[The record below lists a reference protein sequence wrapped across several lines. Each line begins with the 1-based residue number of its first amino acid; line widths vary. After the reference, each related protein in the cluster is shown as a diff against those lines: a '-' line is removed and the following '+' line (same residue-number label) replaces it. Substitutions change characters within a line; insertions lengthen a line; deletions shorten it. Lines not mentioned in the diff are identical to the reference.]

1 MPVKI
6 RLIATDIDG
15 TLIRDSTPDL
25 YPEIVEEIRRLTD
38 GGVLFACASGRQY
51 ASIRNVFRDVA
62 DRILYIA
69 ENGAHI
75 RYRNEDLSLTPM
87 KPDDVRELIET
98 LRGIENCEMVV
109 STPQGSLMETKN
121 RAFLDL
127 MTWGYHNEYRV
138 VDDVLAEKLPILKVS
153 IYRKDSIREL
163 GESSL
168 IPAYADRFQVCV
180 AGEEWVDFM
189 DPTVDKGRALETIR
203 ELFDIPR
210 AQTMSF
216 GDNTNDIGLMRA
228 AQESYAVANA
238 RPEVREAAK
247 HVCPPWWEKGVWQIV
262 RTIEC

>member
-168 IPAYADRFQVCV
+168 IPAYADRFPLDPGEHANRPDPPPP
-180 AGEEWVDFM
+180 AGGLRR
-189 DPTVDKGRALETIR
+189 PGGTGR
-203 ELFDIPR
+203 
-210 AQTMSF
+210 
-216 GDNTNDIGLMRA
+216 RA
-228 AQESYAVANA
+228 APTGLHSG
-238 RPEVREAAK
+238 RPAAP
-247 HVCPPWWEKGVWQIV
+247 VGPPGSPRLPPAWPDPFLRW
-262 RTIEC
+262 